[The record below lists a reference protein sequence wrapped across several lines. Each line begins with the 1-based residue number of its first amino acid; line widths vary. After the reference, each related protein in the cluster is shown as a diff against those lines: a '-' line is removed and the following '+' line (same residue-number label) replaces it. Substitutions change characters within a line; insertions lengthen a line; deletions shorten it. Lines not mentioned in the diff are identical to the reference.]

1 MSALGMLG
9 AESFN
14 LTGGGDPG
22 KGVPLPSAALSRQPL
37 LSLTDLVVGFGS
49 APPAVNGVS
58 FSLAAG
64 ECLGLV
70 GESGS
75 GKSVT
80 CLALMGLLP
89 PQAVVR
95 GGGATFAGRQVFDLD
110 PRARAALRGREIAM
124 VFQDPLGALN
134 PVHSVGWQIAEALM
148 LNQGLS
154 ERQARA
160 GAVALMAR
168 VGIPEPKRR
177 AQAYPHQMSGGM
189 NQRVMI
195 AIAIAAKPKLLI
207 ADEPTTA
214 LDVTIQA
221 QILDL
226 LDDLRRELDMALLL
240 ITHDLGVVAQMAER
254 VVVMRHGTVVESGA
268 VDAIFHAPQHAYTRA
283 LLGAVPRLDRRVARL
298 ASLPEALHLPEALQ
312 A

>member
-1 MSALGMLG
+1 MSV
-9 AESFN
+9 AE
-14 LTGGGDPG
+14 LYEPAGGDGMSP
-22 KGVPLPSAALSRQPL
+22 PAARTRQPL
-37 LSLTDLVVGFGS
+37 LSLSDLVVGFG
-49 APPAVNGVS
+49 AAAPAVDGVS
-58 FSLAAG
+58 FDLAAG

-80 CLALMGLLP
+80 CLSVMGLLP

-95 GGGATFAGRQVFDLD
+95 GGGAVFAGKPLFALE
-110 PRARAALRGREIAM
+110 PRHRAALRGREMAM

-134 PVHSVGWQIAEALM
+134 PVHTVGWQIAEALM
-148 LNQGLS
+148 LNQGIG
-154 ERQARA
+154 ERAARR
-160 GAVALMAR
+160 GAVELMAR
-168 VGIPEPKRR
+168 VGIPEPQRR
-177 AQAYPHQMSGGM
+177 AKAYPHQMSGGM
-189 NQRVMI
+189 NQRAMI

-226 LDDLRRELDMALLL
+226 LDGLRRELDMALLL

-254 VVVMRHGTVVESGA
+254 VVVMRHGKVVEAGS

-298 ASLPEALHLPEALQ
+298 TTLPDGGPELRAG
-312 A
+312 

>member
-1 MSALGMLG
+1 MSV
-9 AESFN
+9 AETYN
-14 LTGGGDPG
+14 PAGGGPVEG
-22 KGVPLPSAALSRQPL
+22 HGVTPPAARVRHPL
-37 LSLTDLVVGFGS
+37 LSLTELVVGFGEG
-49 APPAVNGVS
+49 APAVDGVS

-80 CLALMGLLP
+80 CLSLMALLP
-89 PQAVVR
+89 PKAEIR
-95 GGGATFAGRQVFDLD
+95 GGRAVFGGQSLFDLGA
-110 PRARAALRGREIAM
+110 RERAALRGREIAM

-134 PVHSVGWQIAEALM
+134 PVHSIGWQVAEALM

-154 ERQARA
+154 ERQARNA
-160 GAVALMAR
+160 AVELMAR

-177 AQAYPHQMSGGM
+177 AKAYPHQMSGGM

-195 AIAIAAKPKLLI
+195 AIAIAGRPKLLI

-226 LDDLRRELDMALLL
+226 LDDLRRDLGMALLL

-254 VVVMRHGTVVESGA
+254 VVVMRHGKVVEAGA
-268 VDAIFHAPQHAYTRA
+268 VDGIFHAPRHPYTRA
-283 LLGAVPRLDRRVARL
+283 LLGAVPRLDRRVGRL
-298 ASLPEALHLPEALQ
+298 AVLSGDAQGLHAP
-312 A
+312 

>member
-1 MSALGMLG
+1 MMSV
-9 AESFN
+9 AEHYSPA
-14 LTGGGDPG
+14 GGETFS
-22 KGVPLPSAALSRQPL
+22 PSAARSRQPL
-37 LSLTDLVVGFGS
+37 LSLTDLVVGFGDG
-49 APPAVNGVS
+49 AAAVDGVS
-58 FSLAAG
+58 FTLGAG

-80 CLALMGLLP
+80 CLSLMGLLP
-89 PQAVVR
+89 PRAEVR
-95 GGGATFAGRQVFDLD
+95 GGAAVFAGKRLFDLD
-110 PRARAALRGREIAM
+110 PRERAALRGREIAM

-134 PVHSVGWQIAEALM
+134 PVHTVGWQIAEALM
-148 LNQGLS
+148 LNQGLGA
-154 ERQARA
+154 RQARA
-160 GAVALMAR
+160 GAVELMAR
-168 VGIPEPKRR
+168 VGIPEPRRR
-177 AQAYPHQMSGGM
+177 AQGYPHQMSGGM

-195 AIAIAAKPKLLI
+195 AIAIAARPKLLI

-226 LDDLRRELDMALLL
+226 LDDLRRELGMALLL

-254 VVVMRHGTVVESGA
+254 VVVMRHGKVVEAGA
-268 VDAIFHAPQHAYTRA
+268 VDAIFHAARHPYTRA

-298 ASLPEALHLPEALQ
+298 ATLPEAQELRAS
-312 A
+312 

>member
-1 MSALGMLG
+1 MSVVEHDGPA
-9 AESFN
+9 
-14 LTGGGDPG
+14 GGETFS
-22 KGVPLPSAALSRQPL
+22 LSAARIRQPL
-37 LSLTDLVVGFGS
+37 LSLTDLVVGFGDG
-49 APPAVNGVS
+49 AAAVDGVS
-58 FSLAAG
+58 FTLGAG

-80 CLALMGLLP
+80 CLSLMGLLP
-89 PQAVVR
+89 PRAQVR
-95 GGGATFAGRQVFDLD
+95 GGAAVFDGKRLFD
-110 PRARAALRGREIAM
+110 LEPRARAALRGREIAM

-134 PVHSVGWQIAEALM
+134 PVHTVGWQIAEALM

-154 ERQARA
+154 ARQARA
-160 GAVALMAR
+160 GAVDLMAR
-168 VGIPEPKRR
+168 VGIPEPRRR
-177 AQAYPHQMSGGM
+177 AKSYPHQMSGGM

-195 AIAIAAKPKLLI
+195 AIAIAARPKLLI

-254 VVVMRHGTVVESGA
+254 VAVMRHGKVVETGS
-268 VDAIFHAPQHAYTRA
+268 VDATFHAPQHPYTRA
-283 LLGAVPRLDRRVARL
+283 LLGAVPRLDRRIARL
-298 ASLPEALHLPEALQ
+298 ATLPEAQELRAS
-312 A
+312 

>member
-1 MSALGMLG
+1 MSV
-9 AESFN
+9 AEN
-14 LTGGGDPG
+14 QGLAAGG
-22 KGVPLPSAALSRQPL
+22 PLVDDRGPPL
-37 LSLTDLVVGFGS
+37 LSLSDLVVAFGEG
-49 APPAVNGVS
+49 APAVDGVS
-58 FSLAAG
+58 FDLAAG

-80 CLALMGLLP
+80 CLSLMGLLP
-89 PQAVVR
+89 PKAQIR
-95 GGGATFAGRQVFDLD
+95 GGNAVFGGKRIFDLD
-110 PRARAALRGREIAM
+110 ARGRAALRGHEISM

-148 LNQGLS
+148 LNQGLG
-154 ERQARA
+154 ERQARG
-160 GAVALMAR
+160 GAVELMAR

-177 AQAYPHQMSGGM
+177 AKAYPHQMSGGM

-195 AIAIAAKPKLLI
+195 AIAIAARPKLLI

-226 LDDLRRELDMALLL
+226 LDDLRRDLGMALLL

-254 VVVMRHGTVVESGA
+254 VAVMRQGKVVEVGA
-268 VDAIFHAPQHAYTRA
+268 VDDIFHAPQHPYTRA

-298 ASLPEALHLPEALQ
+298 AALPDEAQGLSVS
-312 A
+312 

>member
-1 MSALGMLG
+1 MSV
-9 AESFN
+9 AETHS
-14 LTGGGDPG
+14 LAGGGPG
-22 KGVPLPSAALSRQPL
+22 LSPAALSREAL
-37 LSLTDLVVGFGS
+37 LTVQDLVVGFG
-49 APPAVNGVS
+49 AAAPAVDGVS
-58 FSLAAG
+58 FSLAPG
-64 ECLGLV
+64 ESLGLV

-80 CLALMGLLP
+80 CLSLMGLLP
-89 PQAVVR
+89 PKAQIRAGQAV
-95 GGGATFAGRQVFDLD
+95 FAGRRLFDLG
-110 PRARAALRGREIAM
+110 RAELAALRGRDIAM
-124 VFQDPLGALN
+124 IFQDPLGALN

-148 LNQGLS
+148 LKQGLS
-154 ERQARA
+154 ERQARRA
-160 GAVALMAR
+160 AVDLMAR
-168 VGIPEPKRR
+168 VGIPEPRRR
-177 AQAYPHQMSGGM
+177 ARAYPHQMSGGM

-195 AIAIAAKPKLLI
+195 AIAIAAAPKLLI

-226 LDDLRRELDMALLL
+226 IDDLRRELGMALLL

-254 VVVMRHGTVVESGA
+254 VLVMRRGTVVEQGP
-268 VDAIFHAPQHAYTRA
+268 VDAIFHAPRHPYTQA

-298 ASLPEALHLPEALQ
+298 ASLGETASSLGA